1 MNTPRD
7 SIEALFEAQQKAMDP
22 FVSKRLDKLRKQSN
36 RSNLF
41 RGWLVPALMV
51 CGATVF
57 MTTQSYAIEP
67 MPLVD
72 AAEFELLL
80 SDELMFVAIRDDL
93 LDIVTNMTEKLDH
106 EDGEK
111 Q

>member
-22 FVSKRLDKLRKQSN
+22 FVSKRLDKLRKQSS
-36 RSNLF
+36 RSNSF

-67 MPLVD
+67 MPLAD

-93 LDIVTNMTEKLDH
+93 LDIETNMTEKLDH